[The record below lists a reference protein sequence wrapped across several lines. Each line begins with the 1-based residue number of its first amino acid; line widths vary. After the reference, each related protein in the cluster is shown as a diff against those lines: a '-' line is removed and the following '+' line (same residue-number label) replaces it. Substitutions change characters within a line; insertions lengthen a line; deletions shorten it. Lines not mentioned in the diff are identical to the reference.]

1 MLRLLLVI
9 WALAL
14 ALPAS
19 AQPFPNRPIT
29 LVVSFAP
36 GGSTSIVARAIADK
50 MGEALG
56 QTVVVETGLAA
67 AARSGRGRSPT
78 ARPTATRSSSAT
90 PARWQSPRRSIRTPA
105 TTRAR
110 ASPPSA

>member
-1 MLRLLLVI
+1 MIIKI
-9 WALAL
+9 WALTL

-56 QTVVVETGLAA
+56 QTVVVENRAGGGGTVG
-67 AARSGRGRSPT
+67 
-78 ARPTATRSSSAT
+78 
-90 PARWQSPRRSIRTPA
+90 
-105 TTRAR
+105 TRAVANFFFSSR
-110 ASPPSA
+110 RRHTSSLRDWSSDVCSSD